1 MEGVRRVSILGGGP
15 GGLYAAGLLKRRH
28 PGMDVVVYERNE
40 RGATFGFGV
49 GLTGR
54 ARDSLA
60 AADPETFEAIMARG
74 WSSTGQEFRLP
85 GGDRAVIAARDPHF
99 GVGRAPLLHVLA
111 ERALELGV
119 VFELGRA
126 FEADELDGDI
136 VVAADGANSAT
147 RTKLAS
153 QFGADV
159 EVGRELY
166 LWCGADFR
174 LDHPIFAAVRT
185 EHGTFVAH
193 AYPYGPDRSTFLVE
207 TDETT
212 WRRAGFDATTAA
224 LAGAPPGASDDASI
238 AYLSAVFADHLGGHT
253 LLGNRTR
260 WLRFPTVRCER
271 WHAGRRVLLGDAA
284 HTAHYSVGSGT
295 KLALEDAIALVDAL
309 GRSRDVESAFDR
321 YEAARRPAVERLQ
334 GLARRSQLW
343 WESFPRRLEDSAA
356 RVALSYMTRAG
367 ALSLA
372 QLHSTNPDLVTTA
385 LADYAGVAPE
395 AAVPNDLD
403 DWVVRQPLQWHD
415 RRFERRRLD
424 RLPDGIVAVPVRLSD
439 PWGVEADDLV
449 AAVARDLAAG
459 ADGVCLQGDAGR
471 DALLDRLAIGERL
484 RLETAALVIVDRATG
499 HDDVVAA
506 GLAAGRTH
514 LVLEPREAGS

>member
-1 MEGVRRVSILGGGP
+1 MRRVSILGGGP

-28 PGMDVVVYERNE
+28 PAMEVVVHERNQ

-85 GGDRAVIAARDPHF
+85 GGDRAVISAREPHF
-99 GVGRAPLLHVLA
+99 GISRATLLHVLA
-111 ERALELGV
+111 ERALDLGV
-119 VFELGRA
+119 TFELGRA
-126 FEADELDGDI
+126 FEADELDGDV
-136 VVAADGANSAT
+136 VVAADGASSAT

-174 LDHPIFAAVRT
+174 LDHPIFAPVRT

-193 AYPYGPDRSTFLVE
+193 AYPYGPDRSTFLIE
-207 TDETT
+207 TDEAT
-212 WRRAGFDATTAA
+212 WRRAGFDTTTAA

-238 AYLSAVFADHLGGHT
+238 AYLNAVFADHLQGHT

-271 WHAGRRVLLGDAA
+271 WHAGRVVLLGDAA

-309 GRSRDVESAFDR
+309 EDAGDIDSAFDR
-321 YEAARRPAVERLQ
+321 YEARRRPPVERLQ
-334 GLARRSQLW
+334 ILARRSQLW
-343 WESFPRRLEDSAA
+343 WESFPRRLQSSPA
-356 RVALSYMTRAG
+356 RLAVSYMTRAG
-367 ALSLA
+367 AVSLA
-372 QLHSTNPDLVTTA
+372 QLHSTNPELVRTA
-385 LADYAGVAPE
+385 LADYAGVAPQG
-395 AAVPNDLD
+395 AGPAGLD
-403 DWVVRQPLQWHD
+403 DWVVRQPLQWRD

-424 RLPDGIVAVPVRLSD
+424 RLPDGVVAVPVRIPD
-439 PWGVEADDLV
+439 PWGVDADDLV
-449 AAVARDLAAG
+449 SSVGRHLAAG
-459 ADGVCLQGDAGR
+459 ADGVCLRGGGGR
-471 DALLDRLAIGERL
+471 ETLLDRLAVGERI
-484 RLETAALVIVDRATG
+484 RLETPALVMVEGADG
-499 HDDVVAA
+499 HADVVAA
-506 GLAAGRTH
+506 GLAAGRAH
-514 LVLEPREAGS
+514 LVLDGKEVGS

>member
-60 AADPETFEAIMARG
+60 TADPETFEAIMARG

-126 FEADELDGDI
+126 FEADELDGDV

-271 WHAGRRVLLGDAA
+271 WHAGRVVLLGDAA

-309 GRSRDVESAFDR
+309 GQGAGVEPAFDR
-321 YEAARRPAVERLQ
+321 YEAARRPPVERLQ
-334 GLARRSQLW
+334 RLARRSQLW
-343 WESFPRRLEDSAA
+343 WESFPRRLDSTAHRLA
-356 RVALSYMTRAG
+356 VSYMTRAG

-372 QLHSTNPDLVTTA
+372 QLHATNPELVRSA

-395 AAVPNDLD
+395 AGPPARLD
-403 DWVVRQPLQWHD
+403 GWVVDQPLAWRD
-415 RRFERRRLD
+415 RRFESRRLE
-424 RLPDGIVAVPVRLSD
+424 RLPEGVDSVSVGISD
-439 PWGVEADDLV
+439 PWGSEADDLV
-449 AAVARDLAAG
+449 AMVGERLAAG
-459 ADGVCLQGDAGR
+459 AAGVCLRGDGGR
-471 DALLDRLAIGERL
+471 DALLDRLAVGERL
-484 RLETAALVIVDRATG
+484 RLETPALVIVEVGADHG
-499 HDDVVAA
+499 DVVAA

-514 LVLEPREAGS
+514 LILQREEVGS